1 MTVRASNWR
10 RQVLFST
17 GTAIT
22 ALIAGIADARETAV
36 TGTVPVVAGASVSH
50 PTTTGSAEPG
60 QQAASLWS
68 GEVEAGFINT
78 AGNSR
83 SESMRARLK
92 LQYEPGTWKHGLT
105 GDFIQ
110 VSERDK
116 ITTEQFNAALKSDRA
131 LSVRSY
137 LFVNGRYD
145 TDRIAGY
152 SPRVTESAGYGRR
165 FPFTDRMVLEAETGA
180 GGRHTWNTDGSK
192 MSEAIVRLAVR
203 YIWKFGSMSE
213 FSESAL
219 SEFGESNVHSESQ
232 TSLTTRI
239 NSKFSLRVNVTV
251 KHDTVVPV
259 DRHKTDMITS
269 MTLVYDL

>member
-17 GTAIT
+17 GIAIT

-36 TGTVPVVAGASVSH
+36 TGTVPVVAGAPVSH
-50 PTTTGSAEPG
+50 ATTTGSAEPG

-83 SESMRARLK
+83 SENMRARLK

-110 VSERDK
+110 VSDQDK

-213 FSESAL
+213 FSESAFL
-219 SEFGESNVHSESQ
+219 EFGDSNVHSESQ

-239 NSKFSLRVNVTV
+239 NSDFSLRMNVTV